1 MNWQRNSKSYNVNE
15 AFVLDDTFP
24 KGKQEET
31 IRERSD
37 SQSSVEDDDDHV
49 ANPRGLPTQAE
60 SIDFGLDDDVNKGKP
75 FRDCLMGCF
84 VIFVVLAMTTCVAI
98 LLYFILIN
106 TVFVESDTKTTVSG
120 YTGALTIEGT
130 VLLNETYDSDL
141 ADPESMTYRDMEN
154 EFLSSMSG
162 SFSNSTLADIYNG
175 TNVERFEQGSIRIV
189 FSLFLLSAPNDADTE
204 TEVILEVQVTI
215 GDGIYSG
222 FFDVFDVIE
231 DSLEI
236 TTVNQ
241 QSETT
246 AEPPI
251 AATEAPVEPST
262 VSTINSVTSQ
272 LMISLSTLL
281 STPVTTTET
290 VAPTIP
296 TTTRLFSTHA
306 PTSPNI
312 DLSTFSTTATQ
323 STTTSPST
331 TKPTTIP
338 SASTYSQTVGTT
350 DSTTTSSTVIN
361 LSTTSSTTI
370 DNSTGTVQLTTKP
383 TTISPSATYSQT
395 VGTTFSTTTSST
407 VVNVSTATSST
418 TIDNSTGTFNF
429 TNKLTTIPLSSTSD
443 TTFTTIPSTTRIS
456 TIATT
461 TSPASPP
468 TIPTTIDN
476 VSTTDSVTSKTTPNI
491 TSPSSSSSPTSS
503 TVIDN
508 STRTGLLTTKPTTIS
523 PSATYSQT
531 VGTTFSATTSSNTVN
546 VSTTSSTTTT
556 PSPTIPTTI
565 DTVSTTTNISLT
577 KLTTIRQPSTD
588 SPTSSAARVNITR
601 QPKIH
606 PALPDTCGARP
617 AVNGSDSD
625 GTARIVGGIQ
635 SGPGKWPWMGSLRD
649 GTSHQC
655 GAVLIHQE
663 WAITAHHCIGF
674 FDNIVLGDND
684 NSNSD
689 PSPYRVQRNVQ
700 PFSNPDFDTVT
711 DNGDIALLFLT
722 EPVEFNDHVQP
733 LCINTLKTEMTSF
746 NNCFVTGWGT
756 DDFFDQRAMRYLLEA
771 SIQMIN
777 RSVCSEWYQTFH
789 VITNQHICAGEEDG
803 RRDACSGDSG
813 GPLQC
818 QDGQGIWYL
827 LGVVSFGQNCG
838 NPRLPGVYTRVS
850 TQIDF
855 LSGILDTNI
864 K

>member
-24 KGKQEET
+24 TGKHEET

-189 FSLFLLSAPNDADTE
+189 FSVFLLSAPNDADTE

-241 QSETT
+241 QVRPTCRT
-246 AEPPI
+246 ADKHEASQWEP
-251 AATEAPVEPST
+251 
-262 VSTINSVTSQ
+262 NH
-272 LMISLSTLL
+272 TLGRG
-281 STPVTTTET
+281 S
-290 VAPTIP
+290 
-296 TTTRLFSTHA
+296 
-306 PTSPNI
+306 
-312 DLSTFSTTATQ
+312 STTATQ

-338 SASTYSQTVGTT
+338 SASTYSQTVGTR
-350 DSTTTSSTVIN
+350 DSTTTSSTVVN

-370 DNSTGTVQLTTKP
+370 DNSTGTVLLTTKP

-395 VGTTFSTTTSST
+395 VGTTFSTTTSSN
-407 VVNVSTATSST
+407 VVNVSTTTLST
-418 TIDNSTGTFNF
+418 TIDNSTGTFNL

-461 TSPASPP
+461 TSPASP
-468 TIPTTIDN
+468 
-476 VSTTDSVTSKTTPNI
+476 
-491 TSPSSSSSPTSS
+491 
-503 TVIDN
+503 
-508 STRTGLLTTKPTTIS
+508 
-523 PSATYSQT
+523 
-531 VGTTFSATTSSNTVN
+531 
-546 VSTTSSTTTT
+546 
-556 PSPTIPTTI
+556 PTIPTTI

-606 PALPDTCGARP
+606 PALPDRCGARP

-722 EPVEFNDHVQP
+722 EPVEFNDYVQP